1 MSQLLSEQASQ
12 QLVNSIVD
20 IAEKI
25 ALEKV
30 KQSRKRYLIQK
41 EVMEEYN
48 VTHKVITEWEIM
60 GLRKVKIGKTI
71 RYDRQDIEN
80 VIEQM
85 KIETPA
91 TRENSNLSGG
101 KTMKLYLVYVTLTSF
116 LTILL
121 LAISNMYVAF
131 SVYGMMVTYG
141 FNLTGGLE
149 NE

>member
-48 VTHKVITEWEIM
+48 VTHKVITEWEMM

-80 VIEQM
+80 VIEQR
-85 KIETPA
+85 K
-91 TRENSNLSGG
+91 N
-101 KTMKLYLVYVTLTSF
+101 
-116 LTILL
+116 
-121 LAISNMYVAF
+121 
-131 SVYGMMVTYG
+131 
-141 FNLTGGLE
+141 
-149 NE
+149 

>member
-48 VTHKVITEWEIM
+48 VTHKVITEWEMM

-85 KIETPA
+85 K
-91 TRENSNLSGG
+91 
-101 KTMKLYLVYVTLTSF
+101 K
-116 LTILL
+116 
-121 LAISNMYVAF
+121 
-131 SVYGMMVTYG
+131 
-141 FNLTGGLE
+141 
-149 NE
+149 

>member
-30 KQSRKRYLIQK
+30 KQSHKRYLIQK

-48 VTHKVITEWEIM
+48 VTHKVITEWGMM

-85 KIETPA
+85 K
-91 TRENSNLSGG
+91 N
-101 KTMKLYLVYVTLTSF
+101 
-116 LTILL
+116 
-121 LAISNMYVAF
+121 
-131 SVYGMMVTYG
+131 
-141 FNLTGGLE
+141 
-149 NE
+149 

>member
-48 VTHKVITEWEIM
+48 VTHKVITEWEMM
-60 GLRKVKIGKTI
+60 GLRKVKIVKTI

-85 KIETPA
+85 K
-91 TRENSNLSGG
+91 N
-101 KTMKLYLVYVTLTSF
+101 
-116 LTILL
+116 
-121 LAISNMYVAF
+121 
-131 SVYGMMVTYG
+131 
-141 FNLTGGLE
+141 
-149 NE
+149 

>member
-25 ALEKV
+25 VLEKV

-48 VTHKVITEWEIM
+48 VTHKVITEWEMM

-71 RYDRQDIEN
+71 R
-80 VIEQM
+80 
-85 KIETPA
+85 
-91 TRENSNLSGG
+91 
-101 KTMKLYLVYVTLTSF
+101 
-116 LTILL
+116 
-121 LAISNMYVAF
+121 
-131 SVYGMMVTYG
+131 
-141 FNLTGGLE
+141 
-149 NE
+149 

>member
-1 MSQLLSEQASQ
+1 MRQLLSEQASQ

-85 KIETPA
+85 K
-91 TRENSNLSGG
+91 N
-101 KTMKLYLVYVTLTSF
+101 
-116 LTILL
+116 
-121 LAISNMYVAF
+121 
-131 SVYGMMVTYG
+131 
-141 FNLTGGLE
+141 
-149 NE
+149 

>member
-20 IAEKI
+20 IAKKI

-48 VTHKVITEWEIM
+48 VTHKVITEWEMM

-85 KIETPA
+85 K
-91 TRENSNLSGG
+91 N
-101 KTMKLYLVYVTLTSF
+101 
-116 LTILL
+116 
-121 LAISNMYVAF
+121 
-131 SVYGMMVTYG
+131 
-141 FNLTGGLE
+141 
-149 NE
+149 

>member
-1 MSQLLSEQASQ
+1 
-12 QLVNSIVD
+12 
-20 IAEKI
+20 
-25 ALEKV
+25 
-30 KQSRKRYLIQK
+30 
-41 EVMEEYN
+41 MEEYN

-116 LTILL
+116 
-121 LAISNMYVAF
+121 
-131 SVYGMMVTYG
+131 
-141 FNLTGGLE
+141 
-149 NE
+149 

>member
-1 MSQLLSEQASQ
+1 MSQLLSEETSQ
-12 QLVNSIVD
+12 QLVNSIVN

-48 VTHKVITEWEIM
+48 VTHKVITEWEMM

-71 RYDRQDIEN
+71 RYDRHDIEN

-85 KIETPA
+85 K
-91 TRENSNLSGG
+91 N
-101 KTMKLYLVYVTLTSF
+101 
-116 LTILL
+116 
-121 LAISNMYVAF
+121 
-131 SVYGMMVTYG
+131 
-141 FNLTGGLE
+141 
-149 NE
+149 

>member
-48 VTHKVITEWEIM
+48 VTHKVITEWEVM

-85 KIETPA
+85 K
-91 TRENSNLSGG
+91 N
-101 KTMKLYLVYVTLTSF
+101 
-116 LTILL
+116 
-121 LAISNMYVAF
+121 
-131 SVYGMMVTYG
+131 
-141 FNLTGGLE
+141 
-149 NE
+149 

>member
-30 KQSRKRYLIQK
+30 KQSHKRYLIQK

-48 VTHKVITEWEIM
+48 VTHKVITEWEMM

-85 KIETPA
+85 K
-91 TRENSNLSGG
+91 N
-101 KTMKLYLVYVTLTSF
+101 
-116 LTILL
+116 
-121 LAISNMYVAF
+121 
-131 SVYGMMVTYG
+131 
-141 FNLTGGLE
+141 
-149 NE
+149 

>member
-60 GLRKVKIGKTI
+60 RLRKVKIGKTI

-85 KIETPA
+85 K
-91 TRENSNLSGG
+91 N
-101 KTMKLYLVYVTLTSF
+101 
-116 LTILL
+116 
-121 LAISNMYVAF
+121 
-131 SVYGMMVTYG
+131 
-141 FNLTGGLE
+141 
-149 NE
+149 

>member
-1 MSQLLSEQASQ
+1 MSQLHSEQASQ

-48 VTHKVITEWEIM
+48 VTHKVITEWEMM

-85 KIETPA
+85 K
-91 TRENSNLSGG
+91 N
-101 KTMKLYLVYVTLTSF
+101 
-116 LTILL
+116 
-121 LAISNMYVAF
+121 
-131 SVYGMMVTYG
+131 
-141 FNLTGGLE
+141 
-149 NE
+149 

>member
-20 IAEKI
+20 ITEKI

-85 KIETPA
+85 K
-91 TRENSNLSGG
+91 N
-101 KTMKLYLVYVTLTSF
+101 
-116 LTILL
+116 
-121 LAISNMYVAF
+121 
-131 SVYGMMVTYG
+131 
-141 FNLTGGLE
+141 
-149 NE
+149 

>member
-1 MSQLLSEQASQ
+1 MSQLLSEQTSQ

-48 VTHKVITEWEIM
+48 VTHKVITEWEMM

-85 KIETPA
+85 K
-91 TRENSNLSGG
+91 
-101 KTMKLYLVYVTLTSF
+101 K
-116 LTILL
+116 
-121 LAISNMYVAF
+121 
-131 SVYGMMVTYG
+131 
-141 FNLTGGLE
+141 
-149 NE
+149 

>member
-25 ALEKV
+25 VLEKV

-48 VTHKVITEWEIM
+48 VTHKVITEWEMM

-71 RYDRQDIEN
+71 RYDRQDI
-80 VIEQM
+80 
-85 KIETPA
+85 
-91 TRENSNLSGG
+91 
-101 KTMKLYLVYVTLTSF
+101 
-116 LTILL
+116 
-121 LAISNMYVAF
+121 
-131 SVYGMMVTYG
+131 
-141 FNLTGGLE
+141 
-149 NE
+149 

>member
-30 KQSRKRYLIQK
+30 KQSRKRYLVQK

-85 KIETPA
+85 K
-91 TRENSNLSGG
+91 N
-101 KTMKLYLVYVTLTSF
+101 
-116 LTILL
+116 
-121 LAISNMYVAF
+121 
-131 SVYGMMVTYG
+131 
-141 FNLTGGLE
+141 
-149 NE
+149 

>member
-41 EVMEEYN
+41 GVMEEYN
-48 VTHKVITEWEIM
+48 VTHKVITEWEMM

-85 KIETPA
+85 K
-91 TRENSNLSGG
+91 N
-101 KTMKLYLVYVTLTSF
+101 
-116 LTILL
+116 
-121 LAISNMYVAF
+121 
-131 SVYGMMVTYG
+131 
-141 FNLTGGLE
+141 
-149 NE
+149 

>member
-1 MSQLLSEQASQ
+1 MQQLLSEQASR

-48 VTHKVITEWEIM
+48 VTHKVITEWEMM

-71 RYDRQDIEN
+71 RYDRHDIEN

-85 KIETPA
+85 K
-91 TRENSNLSGG
+91 N
-101 KTMKLYLVYVTLTSF
+101 
-116 LTILL
+116 
-121 LAISNMYVAF
+121 
-131 SVYGMMVTYG
+131 
-141 FNLTGGLE
+141 
-149 NE
+149 

>member
-1 MSQLLSEQASQ
+1 MNQLLSEQASQ

-48 VTHKVITEWEIM
+48 VTHKVITEWEMM

-85 KIETPA
+85 K
-91 TRENSNLSGG
+91 N
-101 KTMKLYLVYVTLTSF
+101 
-116 LTILL
+116 
-121 LAISNMYVAF
+121 
-131 SVYGMMVTYG
+131 
-141 FNLTGGLE
+141 
-149 NE
+149 

>member
-71 RYDRQDIEN
+71 RYDRQGIEN

-85 KIETPA
+85 K
-91 TRENSNLSGG
+91 N
-101 KTMKLYLVYVTLTSF
+101 
-116 LTILL
+116 
-121 LAISNMYVAF
+121 
-131 SVYGMMVTYG
+131 
-141 FNLTGGLE
+141 
-149 NE
+149 

>member
-60 GLRKVKIGKTI
+60 GLRNVKIGKTI

-85 KIETPA
+85 K
-91 TRENSNLSGG
+91 N
-101 KTMKLYLVYVTLTSF
+101 
-116 LTILL
+116 
-121 LAISNMYVAF
+121 
-131 SVYGMMVTYG
+131 
-141 FNLTGGLE
+141 
-149 NE
+149 

>member
-25 ALEKV
+25 VLEKV

-48 VTHKVITEWEIM
+48 VTHKVITEWEMM

-85 KIETPA
+85 KI
-91 TRENSNLSGG
+91 
-101 KTMKLYLVYVTLTSF
+101 
-116 LTILL
+116 
-121 LAISNMYVAF
+121 
-131 SVYGMMVTYG
+131 
-141 FNLTGGLE
+141 
-149 NE
+149 

>member
-48 VTHKVITEWEIM
+48 VTHKVITQWEMM

-85 KIETPA
+85 K
-91 TRENSNLSGG
+91 N
-101 KTMKLYLVYVTLTSF
+101 
-116 LTILL
+116 
-121 LAISNMYVAF
+121 
-131 SVYGMMVTYG
+131 
-141 FNLTGGLE
+141 
-149 NE
+149 

>member
-1 MSQLLSEQASQ
+1 RNNMSQLLSEQASQ

-48 VTHKVITEWEIM
+48 VTHKVITEWEMM

-85 KIETPA
+85 K
-91 TRENSNLSGG
+91 N
-101 KTMKLYLVYVTLTSF
+101 
-116 LTILL
+116 
-121 LAISNMYVAF
+121 
-131 SVYGMMVTYG
+131 
-141 FNLTGGLE
+141 
-149 NE
+149 